1 MNTQKLSNK
10 KPFSPE
16 FDYSKIR
23 QQALEMRQ
31 KAIAMRQ
38 ESLTMRS
45 RTASMRQDLR
55 KIQRNYLIAL
65 QQELEKRQN
74 LAPYL
79 APRSQPL
86 MYQTTSTSPSVLG
99 WGHLRFNPA
108 TFEATYATQP
118 LDLTAKECRL
128 LELFLQ
134 KGRCILR
141 RDEILQRLWQPEET
155 PHEET
160 IKAHIKHLRRKLQA
174 VGAPADLIETV
185 YGVGYRLQD
194 NLPRH

>member
-1 MNTQKLSNK
+1 MNTKKLSNK

-16 FDYSKIR
+16 FDYSEMR

-45 RTASMRQDLR
+45 RIALMRQDLR
-55 KIQRNYLIAL
+55 KIQQDYLIAL

-74 LAPYL
+74 L

-86 MYQTTSTSPSVLG
+86 MYQTTSTSPSVLK
-99 WGHLRFNPA
+99 WGSLRFNPA
-108 TFEATYATQP
+108 TFEVTYAAQP

-141 RDEILQRLWQPEET
+141 RDEILKRLWQPEET